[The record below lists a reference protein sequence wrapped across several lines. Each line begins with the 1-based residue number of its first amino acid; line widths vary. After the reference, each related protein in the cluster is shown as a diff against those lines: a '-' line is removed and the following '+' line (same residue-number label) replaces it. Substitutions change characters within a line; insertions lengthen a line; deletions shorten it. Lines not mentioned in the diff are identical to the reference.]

1 MVVAYDGRRDRR
13 KERERGNRRCQ
24 WGSDGSAA
32 MMAAVVLLIPT
43 NFYECRP
50 PLHPVLHINQGFFC
64 RFKCGTDS

>member
-13 KERERGNRRCQ
+13 KERERGNRHCQ

-43 NFYECRP
+43 NFYGNTP
-50 PLHPVLHINQGFFC
+50 S
-64 RFKCGTDS
+64 GTDS